1 MEGQLMSIKP
11 KNFYEIKVDSI
22 KKHVRFDL
30 GGKPTEEEAAEFIKT
45 YQNTVNSID
54 PSQYDL
60 ILDCEFL
67 SVVPPSML
75 PALEACF
82 ELYRDSGFKTIVFN
96 LPDIA
101 TLQMQ
106 IHRLSNKHQL
116 VNSEIKVAYPKK

>member
-1 MEGQLMSIKP
+1 MTINKP
-11 KNFYEIKVDSI
+11 LEPFKIKVDNL
-22 KKHVRFDL
+22 KKQVRFDL
-30 GGKPTEEEAAEFIKT
+30 SGKASSEQEVAEFIKS

-75 PALEACF
+75 PGLEACF